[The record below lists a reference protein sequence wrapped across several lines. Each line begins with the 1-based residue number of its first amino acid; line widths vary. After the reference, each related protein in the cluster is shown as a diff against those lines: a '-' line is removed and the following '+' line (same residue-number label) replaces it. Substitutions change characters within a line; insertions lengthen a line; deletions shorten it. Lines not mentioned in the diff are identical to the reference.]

1 MFCISLRVSL
11 ILLTFL
17 IVMLLIRS
25 VRLPLKDETKCC
37 GWILIDRNSTVG
49 IQRIKP
55 AILNL
60 NGERFCKLLAIKFPR
75 KLVRVT
81 WLKYFLA
88 LDFYVGYLTW
98 LSGYVVMKIST
109 WNILKKERIFF
120 HAVWRILFQA
130 VGEIFLSLC
139 FVREDARCRLT
150 CYNPFRFSDDRLMY
164 FPFFRHMWE
173 QLYKIL
179 GE

>member
-17 IVMLLIRS
+17 IVMLLIRN

-75 KLVRVT
+75 KLRRAT

-98 LSGYVVMKIST
+98 LSGFVMKIST
-109 WNILKKERIFF
+109 WNILKEERIFF
-120 HAVWRILFQA
+120 HAVWWILCHA
-130 VGEIFLSLC
+130 VWWI
-139 FVREDARCRLT
+139 
-150 CYNPFRFSDDRLMY
+150 
-164 FPFFRHMWE
+164 FPFSLFSKRGREMS
-173 QLYKIL
+173 LDL
-179 GE
+179 P